1 MFSTFAT
8 TAFCQHYMEWQHKPF

>member
-8 TAFCQHYMEWQHKPF
+8 TAFCQHYIEWQHKPF